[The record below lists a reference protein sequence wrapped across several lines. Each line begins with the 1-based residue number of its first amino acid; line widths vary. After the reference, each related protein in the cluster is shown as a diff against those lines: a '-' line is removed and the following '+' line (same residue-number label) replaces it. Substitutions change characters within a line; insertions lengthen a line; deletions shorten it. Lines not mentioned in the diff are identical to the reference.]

1 MIDDVDIDKILISN
15 KMFFDKMGFKYFA
28 GYKDN
33 ENIKSLYTMLLRMCG
48 YAKSFTETKYFFFNK
63 RW

>member
-1 MIDDVDIDKILISN
+1 MIDDVDIDKILILN
-15 KMFFDKMGFKYFA
+15 KMLFDKMGFKYFV

-33 ENIKSLYTMLLRMCG
+33 ENIKTLYTMLLRMCG

>member
-1 MIDDVDIDKILISN
+1 
-15 KMFFDKMGFKYFA
+15 MFFDKMGFKYFA

-48 YAKSFTETKYFFFNK
+48 YAKSFTETKYFFFQ
-63 RW
+63 